1 MKSMN
6 FTGKSV
12 LFGLLIM
19 FFFTGVASAQDEVE
33 EVTDEELRKYAI
45 VEDSVQRVLKSKT
58 ADFNDALRDAELM
71 NGGRRYVEIKG
82 AGEDEAKLAELEVT
96 EEEMAEYNGLRD
108 MELAIMTD
116 VTELKKSLVT
126 NDEILGIPIYNKVN
140 RLIKSD
146 ADVKARLDVIMAAV
160 VAENADEEDT
170 AEDGE

>member
-12 LFGLLIM
+12 LFGLLLM

-45 VEDSVQRVLKSKT
+45 VEDSVQRILKIKS
-58 ADFNDALRDAELM
+58 AEFNAALRDAELM

-96 EEEMAEYNGLRD
+96 EEEMAEYKSLRE
-108 MELAIMTD
+108 MELAISTD
-116 VTELKKSLVT
+116 IKELKTSLVM
-126 NDEILGIPIYNKVN
+126 NDEILGVPIYNKVE
-140 RLIKSD
+140 RLSKSD
-146 ADVKARLDVIMAAV
+146 PEVKSRLDTIMAAV
-160 VAENADEEDT
+160 VA
-170 AEDGE
+170 